1 MRLGHSSEEK
11 DFSWRKGFDLE
22 LNIKESS
29 HAFGKIHKNLTTICI
44 YIYIYTGMY
53 THIHAFFGYVYKASV
68 KAFSGVGGVPLQWK
82 VHST

>member
-1 MRLGHSSEEK
+1 MGLGHSSEEK
-11 DFSWRKGFDLE
+11 DFSWRRGFDLE

-53 THIHAFFGYVYKASV
+53 THIHAFLDMYIK
-68 KAFSGVGGVPLQWK
+68 LQLK
-82 VHST
+82 LFQE